1 MQKGKLSCA
10 GPARTVWHGLA
21 FIVPVCYNEAYS
33 LNERVNEPMKIYEK
47 APAKINL
54 LLDVLRKRGDGYHEV
69 EMIMTMVDLADRLE
83 MEELPRDAIIISSQV
98 GYIPLDEKNLAF
110 QAARLIKERYDVR
123 KGVYIHLDKKI
134 PVAAG
139 LAGGSSDA
147 AAALRGLNRLW
158 GLGISEDELCDLGAE
173 LGSDVPFCVTGGTAI
188 ARGRGEKLEHISPP
202 PQCWVVLAKPPINV
216 STADVYGRLRANE
229 LKDHPSI
236 EFMRGALARGSFH
249 DMCEGLGNVLE
260 NVTLELYPEV
270 RQLKESMLR
279 LGADGVLMSGSGPT
293 VFGLVSKQAKL
304 PRIYNGLRGY
314 CKEVYVVRM
323 LT

>member
-1 MQKGKLSCA
+1 
-10 GPARTVWHGLA
+10 
-21 FIVPVCYNEAYS
+21 
-33 LNERVNEPMKIYEK
+33 MKIYEK

-54 LLDVLRKRGDGYHEV
+54 LLDVLRKREDGFHEV
-69 EMIMTMVDLADRLE
+69 EMIMTMVDLSDRLE
-83 MEELPRDAIIISSQV
+83 MEELQRDAIIISSQA

-110 QAARLIKERYDVR
+110 QAARLIKERYDVK

-158 GLGISEDELCDLGAE
+158 KLDIPEDELCVLGAE
-173 LGSDVPFCVTGGTAI
+173 LGSDVPFCVTGGTAL
-188 ARGRGEKLEHISPP
+188 ATGRGEKLQMIDNPP
-202 PQCWVVLAKPPINV
+202 SCWVVLAKPPINV
-216 STADVYGRLRANE
+216 STADVYGRFRVDQV
-229 LKDHPSI
+229 KQHPSLSD
-236 EFMRGALARGSFH
+236 MMGALSSGSFN
-249 DMCEGLGNVLE
+249 DVCEGLGNVLE
-260 NVTLELYPEV
+260 DVTLKLYPEV
-270 RQLKESMLR
+270 RMLKESMLR

-293 VFGLVSKQAKL
+293 VFGLVSKEAKL
-304 PRIYNGLRGY
+304 ARIYNGLRGF

>member
-1 MQKGKLSCA
+1 
-10 GPARTVWHGLA
+10 
-21 FIVPVCYNEAYS
+21 
-33 LNERVNEPMKIYEK
+33 MKVYEK

-54 LLDVLRKRGDGYHEV
+54 LLDVLHKRDDGFHEV
-69 EMIMTMVDLADRLE
+69 EMIMTMVDLADRLT
-83 MEELPRDAIIISSQV
+83 MEELPRDGIIISSQA

-110 QAARLIKERYDVR
+110 QAARLIKERYNVR
-123 KGVYIHLDKKI
+123 KGVYIHLDKHI

-158 GLGISEDELCDLGAE
+158 GLNIPQDELCRLGAE
-173 LGSDVPFCVTGGTAI
+173 LGSDVPFCVTGGTAV
-188 ARGRGEKLEHISPP
+188 ARGRGEKLEPIVNP

-216 STADVYGRLRANE
+216 STADVYGRFRAAGLRE
-229 LKDHPSI
+229 HPSTSAMRSAI
-236 EFMRGALARGSFH
+236 ERGSFA
-249 DMCEGLGNVLE
+249 DVCAGLGNVLE
-260 NVTLELYPEV
+260 SVTLELYPEV
-270 RQLKESMLR
+270 RQMKKTMQR

-293 VFGLVSKQAKL
+293 DFGLVAKEAKVA
-304 PRIYNGLRGY
+304 RIYNGLRGF

>member
-1 MQKGKLSCA
+1 
-10 GPARTVWHGLA
+10 
-21 FIVPVCYNEAYS
+21 
-33 LNERVNEPMKIYEK
+33 MKIYEK

>member
-1 MQKGKLSCA
+1 
-10 GPARTVWHGLA
+10 
-21 FIVPVCYNEAYS
+21 
-33 LNERVNEPMKIYEK
+33 MKIYEK

-54 LLDVLRKRGDGYHEV
+54 LLDVLRKREDGFHEV
-69 EMIMTMVDLADRLE
+69 EMVMTMVDLADRLT
-83 MEELPRDAIIISSQV
+83 MEEMPRDSIVISSQA

-110 QAARLIKERYDVR
+110 QAAQLIKERYDVR

-147 AAALRGLNRLW
+147 AATLRGLNRLW
-158 GLGISEDELCDLGAE
+158 GLGISTEELCTLGAE
-173 LGSDVPFCVTGGTAI
+173 LGSDVPFCVTGGTAL
-188 ARGRGEKLEHISPP
+188 ATGRGEKLEPIQNP

-216 STADVYGRLRANE
+216 STADVYGRLRAAE
-229 LKDHPSI
+229 LKEHPSTAGMLDAI
-236 EFMRGALARGSFH
+236 ERGSFT
-249 DMCEGLGNVLE
+249 DICDRLGNVLE
-260 NVTLELYPEV
+260 KVTLGLYPEV
-270 RQLKESMLR
+270 LQVKESMER

-293 VFGLVSKQAKL
+293 VFGLVSKEAKVS
-304 PRIYNGLRGY
+304 RIYNGLRGF

>member
-1 MQKGKLSCA
+1 M
-10 GPARTVWHGLA
+10 
-21 FIVPVCYNEAYS
+21 
-33 LNERVNEPMKIYEK
+33 MKIYEK

-54 LLDVLRKRGDGYHEV
+54 LLDVLHKRNDGFHEV

-83 MEELPRDAIIISSQV
+83 MEELQRDQIIISSQA

-110 QAARLIKERYDVR
+110 QAAKLIKDRYDVR

-158 GLGISEDELCDLGAE
+158 GLGISDEELCVLGAE

-188 ARGRGEKLEHISPP
+188 ATGRGERLERIDNP

-216 STADVYGRLRANE
+216 STADVYGRFKASE
-229 LKDHPSI
+229 VKSHPSMKDMLDAI
-236 EFMRGALARGSFH
+236 AKGSFN
-249 DMCEGLGNVLE
+249 DMCASLGNVLE
-260 NVTLELYPEV
+260 EVTLKYYPEV
-270 RQLKESMLR
+270 LQLKESMQK
-279 LGADGVLMSGSGPT
+279 LGAEGVLMSGSGPT
-293 VFGLVSKQAKL
+293 VFGLVSKEAKL
-304 PRIYNGLRGY
+304 ARIYNGLRGF
-314 CKEVYVVRM
+314 CKEVYVVRV
-323 LT
+323 LR